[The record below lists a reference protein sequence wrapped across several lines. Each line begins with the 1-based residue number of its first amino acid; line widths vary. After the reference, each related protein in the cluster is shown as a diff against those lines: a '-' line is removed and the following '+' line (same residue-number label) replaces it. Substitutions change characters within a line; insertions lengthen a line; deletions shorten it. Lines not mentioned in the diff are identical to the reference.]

1 MEALKAKMDTGVYS
15 INEVRTDDLNLDPFN
30 DKKFDVPQAPSN
42 AGGDEQQQGQSPN
55 GGLF

>member
-1 MEALKAKMDTGVYS
+1 MDTGVYS

-42 AGGDEQQQGQSPN
+42 AGGDEQQGQADQA
-55 GGLF
+55 GGMF